1 MNKNI
6 LPVLMTA
13 SLISLAMLPL
23 RAPGAEVAML
33 FKQDLADMAGKAG
46 QVLTVEFAPGEVSA
60 PHRHNAHTFVYV
72 LEGSVVMQVKGG
84 EEKTLTAGQ
93 VFYENPDDIHTL
105 KRVWSAGKEVMA
117 PGEIDAVT
125 KEMVYIAVSVANAC
139 EYCVH
144 SHTSAAFGKGMSE
157 TQYGELLAVIA
168 LAQQNNGLAS
178 GMQVPVDGIF
188 LKQ

>member
-1 MNKNI
+1 MKKNI

-84 EEKTLTAGQ
+84 EAKTLRQDRSFMKTRTISTSGANITEDREPARMWFVAFEATRTARRPAAQ
-93 VFYENPDDIHTL
+93 
-105 KRVWSAGKEVMA
+105 S
-117 PGEIDAVT
+117 DAVA
-125 KEMVYIAVSVANAC
+125 KPRVS
-139 EYCVH
+139 
-144 SHTSAAFGKGMSE
+144 G
-157 TQYGELLAVIA
+157 
-168 LAQQNNGLAS
+168 
-178 GMQVPVDGIF
+178 F
-188 LKQ
+188 LCR